1 MDQHERPNVDNEEE
15 RPHGAVET
23 LNDPRVTAILRAF
36 VVVLLG
42 VTTAGILSGLNL
54 MGQIVSSQGEIK
66 WRLDNLTV
74 KVNEN
79 DKQNERQQQDLND
92 LRIKIEVQNEMNRN
106 HGWRLGR
113 LERRAGIQ

>member
-1 MDQHERPNVDNEEE
+1 MDQHERPNVDHEEE

-42 VTTAGILSGLNL
+42 VTTTGILTGLSL
-54 MGQIVSSQGEIK
+54 MGQIVTSQSEIK
-66 WRLDNLTV
+66 WRLDNLTA

-92 LRIKIEVQNEMNRN
+92 MRIKIEVQNEMNRN
-106 HGWRLGR
+106 HGWRLSR